1 MNIVMVFSTKI
12 PVCEGIGSHVLSL
25 AKRLRSRGHDITL
38 MIRGD
43 HRGTKESEYEGFR
56 VVKVCFY
63 PLYPFHVHLHR
74 LAVQKAIQNLGF
86 IPDLVHLHSPLV
98 PSLTKNWPMVTTF
111 HSPMLTTTA
120 SLENVGF
127 RASLIKLMGKTTSY
141 HMEKKLL
148 NNSEAIITVSY
159 GVADELREHYDISP
173 ECLDPILNSID
184 TTFFQPGD
192 ANEGPRSLLFVGRL
206 DYGKGLFDLIQSAG
220 PVVQAWPEIRYI
232 IVGGGPLEN
241 QLKKLVEESGL
252 TNNFHF
258 RGVIHDRQEI
268 LQCYQEAYAVLLPT
282 HYEGMPMVM
291 LEAMA
296 CGKPLITTKA
306 SFSKGVLENGS
317 NALLVTPKAPEELAE
332 ACLRLL
338 ADQDLALKL
347 GRKAR
352 ATVIEQMDDEK
363 NTEKVLQVYKL
374 AMERFSV
381 GQHIQDKL

>member
-1 MNIVMVFSTKI
+1 MNIVMLFSTKI

-25 AKRLRSRGHDITL
+25 AKRLRNRGHNITL
-38 MIRGD
+38 MTRGD
-43 HRGTKESEYEGFR
+43 HRGNKELEFEGFR

-74 LAVQKAIQNLGF
+74 LAVEKALQNLGF
-86 IPDLVHLHSPLV
+86 VPDLVHLHTPLV
-98 PSLTKNWPMVTTF
+98 PSLPKNWPLVTTF

-120 SLENVGF
+120 SLESVGF

-148 NNSEAIITVSY
+148 NNSDAIITVSY
-159 GVADELREHYDISP
+159 GVADELREHYGIGP
-173 ECLDPILNSID
+173 ERLEPILNSID
-184 TTFFQPGD
+184 TAFFQPGGGR
-192 ANEGPRSLLFVGRL
+192 EGPRSLLFVGRL
-206 DYGKGLFDLIQSAG
+206 DYGKGLFDLIQSAV
-220 PVVQAWPEIRYI
+220 PVVQAWPEIRYV
-232 IVGGGPLEN
+232 IVGAGPLGD
-241 QLKKLVEESGL
+241 QLKKLVDESGL

-268 LQCYQEAYAVLLPT
+268 RQCYQEAYAVLLPT

-306 SFSKGVLENGS
+306 SFSKGVLEDGA

-338 ADQDLALKL
+338 SDPDLALKL
-347 GRKAR
+347 GGKAL
-352 ATVIEQMDDEK
+352 ATVMEHMDDEK
-363 NTEKVLQVYKL
+363 NTEKVLQVYQRAVEKFFRGKHL
-374 AMERFSV
+374 Q
-381 GQHIQDKL
+381 G